1 MITAARM
8 KEIVRRRLK
17 EEEKRRDDNYKWYI
31 EKGAAAKTASKRAQM
46 VNRAADEQIRLA
58 AVKDFAR
65 DILKD
70 LDHYGN

>member
-1 MITAARM
+1 M

-17 EEEKRRDDNYKWYI
+17 EEESRRNDNYKWYI
-31 EKGAAAKTASKRAQM
+31 EKGAGTIYPSKRAKM
-46 VNRAADEQIRLA
+46 VSRAADEQIRLA

-70 LDHYGN
+70 LDHYAG